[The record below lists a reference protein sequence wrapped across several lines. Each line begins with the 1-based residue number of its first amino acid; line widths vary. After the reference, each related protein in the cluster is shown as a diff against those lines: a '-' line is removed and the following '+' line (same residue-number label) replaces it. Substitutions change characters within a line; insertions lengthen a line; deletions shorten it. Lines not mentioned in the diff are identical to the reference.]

1 MSEDRTTLRER
12 LQDPDIVVAIGVH
25 DGLTARLAERA
36 GFEAFYHGGYAVAAH
51 HLGLPDIGV
60 AGLAEMAQSVT
71 RVTNV
76 SSVPVI
82 TDADTGYGELP
93 GVRRTVHE
101 LERAGAQAIQLEDQV
116 FPKKCGHMEGKQVIP
131 RDEMVLKVRAAVAAR
146 RDPAT
151 LVIARTDALQPHGL
165 DDAIDRCNAYAEA
178 GADLAFVDAPG
189 SREQLEEIARRVD
202 APSLANMS
210 ETGRTPPL
218 TADELQELGYRVVIF
233 PSSQTWIFA
242 RAYAELCAELRETGT
257 TQGIRDRMMPF
268 DEVNELLGMEELQRL
283 P

>member
-51 HLGLPDIGV
+51 HLGLPDIGM

-146 RDPAT
+146 RDLAT
-151 LVIARTDALQPHGL
+151 LIIARTDALQPHGL

-218 TADELQELGYRVVIF
+218 TAAELQELGYRIVIF

-257 TQGIRDRMMPF
+257 TQGIRERMMPF